1 MKSSEEKQIKIL
13 VADDH
18 AVVRSGIKTI
28 LMESP
33 NLCVVGEAENG
44 NEVLEKVQNI
54 DLDVVLLDFDM
65 PGKNGL
71 DALLEL
77 KAVRPKLPVII
88 LSIFPED
95 HYGMR
100 FLKAGAA
107 GYLSKSSAPKQL
119 VAAVKKVAGGGKYV
133 SPELADKLVGNL
145 NKETET
151 PAHELLT
158 DREFQVFVF
167 VASGKKLKV
176 IADELHLSIN
186 TVSTYRTRVLK
197 KMDMQSNADIIRYA
211 IQNGLVK

>member
-77 KAVRPKLPVII
+77 KAVR
-88 LSIFPED
+88 
-95 HYGMR
+95 H
-100 FLKAGAA
+100 
-107 GYLSKSSAPKQL
+107 
-119 VAAVKKVAGGGKYV
+119 GK
-133 SPELADKLVGNL
+133 
-145 NKETET
+145 
-151 PAHELLT
+151 
-158 DREFQVFVF
+158 
-167 VASGKKLKV
+167 
-176 IADELHLSIN
+176 
-186 TVSTYRTRVLK
+186 
-197 KMDMQSNADIIRYA
+197 
-211 IQNGLVK
+211 